1 MDREAWCA
9 AIHGVAKS
17 RTRLSNGT
25 ELNWTERMPAGEGC
39 CEPPSP
45 LQHLGHHLVKSARQ
59 AEKAPYLLG
68 FSVQLFRLSF
78 RAHYTYFPAIAS
90 TTHFKWLFTW
100 KWCLSSQL
108 SCWCWLKKKRK
119 TNYFSL
125 LLCAGFLLWQAG
137 ATLRCHVRAAYCGGF
152 SCCGAQV
159 LGPRASVVMAGRPWS
174 MGLEK
179 EKATHSRILAWR
191 IPETEEPGGLLFMGS
206 HRVGHDWS
214 NLAAAAAA
222 SRG

>member
-108 SCWCWLKKKRK
+108 SCWCWLKKKEK
-119 TNYFSL
+119 QTISL
-125 LLCAGFLLWQAG
+125 CCF
-137 ATLRCHVRAAYCGGF
+137 VRVF
-152 SCCGAQV
+152 SCGK
-159 LGPRASVVMAGRPWS
+159 L
-174 MGLEK
+174 
-179 EKATHSRILAWR
+179 
-191 IPETEEPGGLLFMGS
+191 GLLFGAMCGLLIAVAS
-206 HRVGHDWS
+206 LVAEHRFWAHGHQ
-214 NLAAAAAA
+214 
-222 SRG
+222 